1 MQTNYSLSIAIM
13 KSEVLA
19 QKRKDPGYYND
30 IDHIL
35 EEISQCDSKKEF
47 REEHNG
53 AYYACRKLGKYDELC
68 IHLSDKQDVLI
79 WNDKGRIHQEALRY
93 QSKTEFA
100 KHNGSAFAAA
110 HRLAILDIVCSH
122 MQSGTID
129 DMSNKDNEF
138 SKIIEVASTCDD
150 FDEFRK
156 DHGEEYISALR
167 LNAIDT
173 VANCI
178 PQQAY
183 SITENELFKL
193 AEQYNTFAEFELK
206 HRKQCRA
213 ARQTK
218 VINDLKYIF
227 QDKQRNHLRTKEQVL
242 EIAQKCSSYK
252 EFHDNYS
259 LIYAEARKN
268 GWLPEIFKVLPKVK
282 ITKYTKRKCI
292 SLAKKY
298 KTRRDFATNEPSAYN
313 AALENDWLNEIDA
326 ILPRKVSRPYDE
338 QRILELADECVSY
351 TQFIKDYRY
360 AYNAAI
366 RLGILEKV
374 KNKYHNLK

>member
-1 MQTNYSLSIAIM
+1 M
-13 KSEVLA
+13 KNEVLG
-19 QKRKDPGYYND
+19 QKRKDPGYYSD
-30 IDHIL
+30 INHIL

-53 AYYACRKLGKYDELC
+53 AYYACRKLGRYDELC
-68 IHLSDKQDVLI
+68 IHLSNKQDVLI
-79 WNDKGRIHQEALRY
+79 WNDKAKIHQEALRY
-93 QSKTEFA
+93 QTKTEFA
-100 KHNGSAFAAA
+100 KYNGVAFAAA
-110 HRLAILDIVCSH
+110 HRLAILEEVCIH
-122 MQSGTID
+122 MRTENID
-129 DMSNKDNEF
+129 DLSTKDNEF
-138 SKIIEVASTCDD
+138 RKIIEVASTCDD

-167 LNAIDT
+167 LNAIDA

-178 PQQAY
+178 TQQAY
-183 SITENELFKL
+183 SISENEMFKL
-193 AEQYNTFAEFELK
+193 AEQYNTFAEFELN

-213 ARQTK
+213 ARQTN
-218 VINDLKYIF
+218 VISDLKCMF
-227 QDKQRNHLRTKEQVL
+227 QEKQRNHTRTKEQVF

-252 EFHDNYS
+252 EFHDCYS

-268 GWLPEIFKVLPKVK
+268 GWLSEIFKFLPKVK

-313 AALENDWLNEIDA
+313 AALENDWINEIDA

-338 QRILELADECVSY
+338 KRILELADECVSY
-351 TQFIKDYRY
+351 TQFIKNCRY

-366 RLGILEKV
+366 RLGVLEKV
-374 KNKYHNLK
+374 KSRYDNIN

>member
-1 MQTNYSLSIAIM
+1 M
-13 KSEVLA
+13 KNEVLY
-19 QKRKDPGYYND
+19 KCRKDPGYYNN

-47 REEHNG
+47 REEHSG
-53 AYYACRKLGKYDELC
+53 AYYACRKLGKYDKLC
-68 IHLSDKQDVLI
+68 IHLSNKQDVLI
-79 WNDKGRIHQEALRY
+79 WNDKANIHQEALRY

-110 HRLAILDIVCSH
+110 HRLAILDDVCSH
-122 MQSGTID
+122 MKSENFNEL
-129 DMSNKDNEF
+129 SKKDKEF
-138 SKIIEVASTCDD
+138 IKIIEVASNCDD

-156 DHGEEYISALR
+156 DNGEEYILALR
-167 LNAIDT
+167 MHAIDD

-183 SITENELFKL
+183 LIDENELIKL
-193 AEQYNTFAEFELK
+193 AESYNTFAEFESN

-213 ARQTK
+213 AREAG
-218 VINDLKYIF
+218 ILGSLKEMFLY
-227 QDKQRNHLRTKEQVL
+227 KQRSHSRTIEQVL
-242 EIAQKCSSYK
+242 EIAKLCSSYK

-259 LIYAEARKN
+259 LIYAEARRN
-268 GWLPEIFKVLPKVK
+268 GWLPEVFKVLPKVK
-282 ITKYTKRKCI
+282 IGKYTKRKCI

-313 AALENDWLNEIDA
+313 AAIENEWLNDIDA
-326 ILPRKVSRPYDE
+326 ILPRKVSKPYDE
-338 QRILELADECVSY
+338 KRILELADKCSSY
-351 TQFIKDYRY
+351 SQFIKNYRY

-366 RLGILEKV
+366 RIGILEKV
-374 KNKYHNLK
+374 KTKYKV